1 MLFFFLILKMG
12 TDQSSKASCPR
23 SQIQEI
29 EDDAISKISFSR
41 QTSHSQPELHM
52 NRFKGEETC

>member
-1 MLFFFLILKMG
+1 MSFFSPYFEDG
-12 TDQSSKASCPR
+12 TDKSSKASCPR

-29 EDDAISKISFSR
+29 EEDAISKISFSR
-41 QTSHSQPELHM
+41 QTSHSQPGLHM